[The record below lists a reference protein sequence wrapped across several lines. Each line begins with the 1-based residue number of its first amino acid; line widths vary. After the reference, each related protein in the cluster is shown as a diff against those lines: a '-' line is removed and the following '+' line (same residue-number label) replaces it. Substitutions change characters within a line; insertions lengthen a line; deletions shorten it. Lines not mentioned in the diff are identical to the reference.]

1 MSKKTTLNV
10 LSASLLALGLAS
22 GASQADTIFGIYA
35 GAGSWS
41 ADLEGSI
48 GKPSA
53 SLSDLG
59 ADNENNRYFYIAIE
73 HPVPVIPNV
82 KLQHNK
88 ISSSQSGNTTG
99 FTLGDTNIA
108 AGDVRS
114 TIDLSSTDATF
125 YYELLDNWLNLD
137 VGVTVRK
144 YDGELSATGI
154 INGKEDSKKITVDT
168 PLPMLYGKFRFD
180 LPFSGLS
187 ATAEGNYISYKDS
200 KVSDFSAALS
210 YTFDS
215 ILDFGVEVG
224 YRQQNIELDDDD
236 IQTDITLKGPYASL
250 LFHF

>member
-1 MSKKTTLNV
+1 M
-10 LSASLLALGLAS
+10 
-22 GASQADTIFGIYA
+22 
-35 GAGSWS
+35 
-41 ADLEGSI
+41 
-48 GKPSA
+48 
-53 SLSDLG
+53 
-59 ADNENNRYFYIAIE
+59 
-73 HPVPVIPNV
+73 
-82 KLQHNK
+82 
-88 ISSSQSGNTTG
+88 
-99 FTLGDTNIA
+99 
-108 AGDVRS
+108 
-114 TIDLSSTDATF
+114 
-125 YYELLDNWLNLD
+125 NLD

-144 YDGELSATGI
+144 YDGELSASTLTS
-154 INGKEDSKKITVDT
+154 SKKITVDT

-187 ATAEGNYISYKDS
+187 AAAEGNYISYKDS